1 MNRLFLLVLFLT
13 GGDAVR
19 AQTFEPRERQ
29 LILSGDTT
37 AMLRILQVTDAA
49 DAKILRSSSLDID
62 PNDPLLP
69 LLAQRMY
76 LAMRDTANPGVGIA
90 APQVGINRNVIW
102 VQRFDKEGQPFE
114 LYINPEI
121 TWRSVLLRK
130 GWEGCLSIPD
140 ARSEVRRSYTIKLA
154 YMDKEGNR
162 AEEIIEDFTAVIFQ
176 HETDHLNGIL
186 FTDRVQEQSR
196 QAVFPLS
203 EKAELSLGQELK

>member
-1 MNRLFLLVLFLT
+1 MLFLI

-121 TWRSVLLRK
+121 TWRSVLLRT